1 MWKLWHKLL
10 FGAGVLLTIFAVY
23 LLVGPDSRKTAL
35 LKRLDAEG
43 LVAQAKVIEK
53 HVEEHVSYDDSG
65 SRAGRRSVGVIIRDH
80 DRRAESATVEYLY
93 YVDVEFKTAQGQ
105 TVRSKKDVLGQH
117 FDGIKVG
124 AQVPI
129 LYHPEA
135 PSEVSRL
142 RDHGSPYRDISELFR
157 IMAMFMLSIA
167 AMLFWFGRPR
177 GGAGDDAADR
187 EWQNAAT
194 ARIANFRDAR
204 DVQSQAAARNVAANR
219 SSAPRGFGQPRR
231 RAQKAA
237 Q

>member
-1 MWKLWHKLL
+1 MWKLWQKLL
-10 FGAGVLLTIFAVY
+10 FGAGVLLAFFAVY
-23 LLVGPDSRKTAL
+23 LLVGPDGRKTAL

-43 LVAQAKVIEK
+43 LVAKAKVIEK

-65 SRAGRRSVGVIIRDH
+65 SRAGRRSVGAILRDH
-80 DRRAESATVEYLY
+80 DRRAENATVEYLY

-105 TVRSKKDVLGQH
+105 TVRSKKDILGQH

-167 AMLFWFGRPR
+167 AMLLWFGRPR
-177 GGAGDDAADR
+177 RGAGDDASAR
-187 EWQNAAT
+187 EWQAAAT
-194 ARIANFRDAR
+194 NRISNFREAR
-204 DVQSQAAARNVAANR
+204 DVPAQAVARNVVAGRPAA
-219 SSAPRGFGQPRR
+219 PKGFGQPRR
-231 RAQKAA
+231 RAQKTA
-237 Q
+237 